1 FFAIVLAAVCCMA
14 LSVPALAQ
22 GMEPITPYFTHIK
35 SAKGNMTI
43 SSSGTAKVTGGMS
56 IAKGDTC
63 EIIAT
68 IEQEIDGSWQEVK
81 TLPSPPT
88 GPPQLLVKARRCTR
102 ATAIAVYSSSTS
114 TRAERLWKAMKPLPM
129 KSGIDIHRWQEG
141 HWC

>member
-1 FFAIVLAAVCCMA
+1 MKHFFAIVLAAVCCMA

-81 TLPSPPT
+81 TFTVS
-88 GPPQLLVKARRCTR
+88 ADR
-102 ATAIAVYSSSTS
+102 TS
-114 TRAERLWKAMKPLPM
+114 TTISKSKALYKGY
-129 KSGIDIHRWQEG
+129 SYRCVFQFNVYEG
-141 HWC
+141 GTLMESYEAITDEKWY